1 MDQDPRS
8 PEQIKYDQ
16 EQEKNW
22 KLYIRIPMPVM
33 ANPELTLADKVVYG
47 RAFSFT
53 HLFESPTQTAKA
65 LGISADQVRK
75 SKRKLEKLGLLKL
88 LNETAFGK
96 DYEAV
101 EKFTP
106 LVEKAKGLGKFHNP
120 LGKISQPPYEN
131 FTTENKERLKGEEK
145 RESLK
150 DKSFKEAMPSLEDLE
165 EGPLNDEPEAPKRYG
180 NADVN
185 EILDL
190 WLEET
195 GFDHR
200 STKQERFAANT
211 LLRKYGCEATK
222 ALIRRV
228 GVARRSDDQFAP
240 QIAKPSQLVGKYEK
254 LTALKLWE
262 DRTAKAKAAEEPSDE
277 YANYCRSMYF
287 SGRNSQPSVDI
298 RPSTPEEKAEVHR
311 KAMEIR
317 AKLPFYVPKDQRKVD
332 F

>member
-1 MDQDPRS
+1 MDQF
-8 PEQIKYDQ
+8 Q
-16 EQEKNW
+16 EQRNQEQDELERKFLVIPFSVLSDERLTPVD
-22 KLYIRIPMPVM
+22 KL
-33 ANPELTLADKVVYG
+33 VYG
-47 RAFSFT
+47 RGLFFEEF
-53 HLFESPTQTAKA
+53 FESATRTAQI
-65 LGISADQVRK
+65 LGCSENQVKK
-75 SKRKLEKLGLLKL
+75 SKQKLEAIGLLECISNDGRGKRYIAKL
-88 LNETAFGK
+88 
-96 DYEAV
+96 EAKKQGRV
-101 EKFTP
+101 AKFANQTGRICHSEEQN
-106 LVEKAKGLGKFHNP
+106 LL
-120 LGKISQPPYEN
+120 
-131 FTTENKERLKGEEK
+131 TENKT
-145 RESLK
+145 ESKAENKVFLLK
-150 DKSFKEAMPSLEDLE
+150 DKSFNKAQEAPSLEDLK
-165 EGPLNDEPEAPKRYG
+165 EGPFNDEPEAPKRYG

-200 STKQERFAANT
+200 STKQERFATNT

-287 SGRNSQPSVDI
+287 SGRNAQPTVDI
-298 RPSTPEEKAEVHR
+298 RPSTPEEKAEVRR